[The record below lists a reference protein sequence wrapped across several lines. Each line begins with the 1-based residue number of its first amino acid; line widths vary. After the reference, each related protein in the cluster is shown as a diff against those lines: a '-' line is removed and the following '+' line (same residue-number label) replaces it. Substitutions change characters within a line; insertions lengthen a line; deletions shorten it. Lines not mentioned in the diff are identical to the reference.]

1 MKQYLRLFK
10 FIWPHKFLFMGSGIC
25 MVMSALFDGVSLG
38 MIMPLA
44 DIVFTGKKIVV
55 PARLPAFLSGFV
67 DKLNSIPPFELLH
80 YIAIGVII
88 LYILKGF
95 FGFLQSY
102 FMTDISALV
111 VRDIRSSI
119 YTKFHTLSL
128 DYFTHMRGG
137 ELMSR
142 ITNDVGLVGNAISF
156 GATDLLYQ
164 SLQVVVFAA
173 MILMIHP
180 KLALLSLIILP
191 LISFPILKVGNVLKK
206 ISRQTQE
213 KMADINALLYET
225 ILGMRVVK
233 AFNME
238 RAEVKKFI
246 DTNNSFYK
254 LSMRAT
260 KRMLLLS
267 PFTEMIGVL
276 AAVLVLFL
284 EGKEVLAGRMSF
296 GTLGVS
302 LAALLSMLRPF
313 KKLSQVNSIIAQ
325 AIAGSERIHQVL
337 DTVPT
342 VKEKADAQAMPV
354 FGREITFDHVSF
366 SYGHVPV
373 LKDIDLTV
381 RRGEI
386 IAIVGPSGAGK
397 STLCDLVPR
406 FHDPGEGRIM
416 IDGVDI
422 REYTFHSVRRNIG
435 IVTQETI
442 LFNDSVAG
450 NIAFGMP
457 GASIEQIEL
466 AARQAYVHDIIL
478 KLKHGYDTFIGDRG
492 VKLSGGERQRI
503 AIARAMLKNAPI
515 LILDEA
521 TSQLDTESERLV
533 QDALNLLMRGRTV
546 FVIAHRLS
554 TIRHATRIMV
564 MHEGRI
570 VEQGTHEQLV
580 NRDGGLYQKLCQNQL
595 IE

>member
-10 FIWPHKFLFMGSGIC
+10 FIWPHKFLFLGSGIC
-25 MVMSALFDGVSLG
+25 MVMSALFDGVTLG

-55 PARLPAFLSGFV
+55 PASLPGFLADFV
-67 DKLNSIPPFELLH
+67 GNLNSIPPFVLLN
-80 YIAIGVII
+80 YIALGVIV
-88 LYILKGF
+88 LYLLKGL

-111 VRDIRSSI
+111 VRDIRSTI
-119 YTKFHTLSL
+119 YTKFHALSL

-173 MILMIHP
+173 MILLIHP
-180 KLALLSLIILP
+180 RLALLSLIILP
-191 LISFPILKVGNVLKK
+191 LISFPILKVGTVLKK

-225 ILGMRVVK
+225 ILGMRVIK
-233 AFNME
+233 GFNME
-238 RAEVKKFI
+238 KAQVKKFV

-267 PFTEMIGVL
+267 PFTEMIGVI
-276 AAVLVLFL
+276 AAVVVLFV

-325 AIAGSERIHQVL
+325 ALAGSERIHHVL

-342 VKEKADAQAMPV
+342 VGEKPDARIMPLFERHIV
-354 FGREITFDHVSF
+354 FEHVFF

-373 LKDIDLTV
+373 LKDIHMTV
-381 RRGEI
+381 KRGEI
-386 IAIVGPSGAGK
+386 TAIVGPSGAGK
-397 STLCDLVPR
+397 STLLDLVPR
-406 FHDPGEGRIM
+406 FYDPDSGRIL

-422 REYTFHSVRRNIG
+422 REFTFNSVRSHIG

-457 GASIEQIEL
+457 DATAAHIEQ
-466 AARQAYVHDIIL
+466 AAKQAYVHDVIM
-478 KLKHGYDTFIGDRG
+478 KLKNGYDTFIGDRG

-533 QDALNLLMRGRTV
+533 QDALNFLMQGRTV

-554 TIRHATRIMV
+554 TIRHATRIIV
-564 MHEGRI
+564 MNEGRI

-580 NRDGGLYQKLCQNQL
+580 NTAGGLYQKLCLNQL
-595 IE
+595 VE

>member
-1 MKQYLRLFK
+1 
-10 FIWPHKFLFMGSGIC
+10 

-55 PARLPAFLSGFV
+55 PATLPSFLSGFV
-67 DKLNSIPPFELLH
+67 NQLNNIPPFVLLN

-88 LYILKGF
+88 LYVLKGI

-111 VRDIRSSI
+111 VRDIRSSV
-119 YTKFHTLSL
+119 YAKFHKLSL

-142 ITNDVGLVGNAISF
+142 ITNDVGLVGNAISY

-164 SLQVVVFAA
+164 SLQVVVFAGL
-173 MILMIHP
+173 ILVIHP
-180 KLALLSLIILP
+180 RLALLSLIILP
-191 LISFPILKVGNVLKK
+191 LVSFPIVKVGAVLKK

-225 ILGMRVVK
+225 ILGMRVIK

-238 RAEVKKFI
+238 GTELKKFT

-260 KRMLLLS
+260 KRMLLLG

-284 EGKEVLAGRMSF
+284 EGKAVLSGKMSF

-302 LAALLSMLRPF
+302 LAALLSMMRPF

-342 VKEKADAQAMPV
+342 VKEKETAVVMPAFQRQIV
-354 FGREITFDHVSF
+354 FDHVNF
-366 SYGHVPV
+366 SYGHVPI
-373 LKDIDLTV
+373 LKDINLTV
-381 RRGEI
+381 KHGEI

-397 STLCDLVPR
+397 STLLDLVPR
-406 FHDPGEGRIM
+406 FYDPSAGRILV
-416 IDGVDI
+416 DGKDL
-422 REYTFHSVRRNIG
+422 REYTFNSLRVNIG

-450 NIAFGMP
+450 NIAFGMTD
-457 GASIEQIEL
+457 ASLAEIEQ
-466 AARQAYVHDIIL
+466 AAKQAYVHDVIL
-478 KLKHGYDTFIGDRG
+478 RLKHGYDTFIGDRG

-554 TIRHATRIMV
+554 TIRHATRILV
-564 MHEGRI
+564 MDEGCV

-580 NRDGGLYQKLCQNQL
+580 NKDGGLYKKLCQNQL
-595 IE
+595 VE

>member
-25 MVMSALFDGVSLG
+25 MVMSAVFDGVSLG

-44 DIVFTGKKIVV
+44 DIVFTGKKIVI
-55 PARLPAFLSGFV
+55 PATLPPFLSVFV
-67 DKLNSIPPFELLH
+67 DRLNNIPPFVLLN
-80 YIAIGVII
+80 YIAVGVIM
-88 LYILKGF
+88 LYLLKGF

-111 VRDIRSSI
+111 VRDIRAAV
-119 YTKFHTLSL
+119 YAKFHKLSL

-142 ITNDVGLVGNAISF
+142 ITNDVGLVGNAISY

-173 MILMIHP
+173 LILIIHP
-180 KLALLSLIILP
+180 KLALLSLILLP
-191 LISFPILKVGNVLKK
+191 LISFPIVKVGTVLKK

-225 ILGMRVVK
+225 ILGMRVIK
-233 AFNME
+233 AFNMDG
-238 RAEVKKFI
+238 AELKKFT

-260 KRMLLLS
+260 KRMLLLG

-284 EGKEVLAGRMSF
+284 EGKDVLAGKMSF

-313 KKLSQVNSIIAQ
+313 KKLSQVNAIIAQ

-342 VKEKADAQAMPV
+342 VKEKDNAAVMPAFQRQIV
-354 FGREITFDHVSF
+354 FDHVSF

-373 LKDIDLTV
+373 LKDISLTV
-381 RRGEI
+381 KHGEI

-397 STLCDLVPR
+397 STLLDL
-406 FHDPGEGRIM
+406 
-416 IDGVDI
+416 
-422 REYTFHSVRRNIG
+422 
-435 IVTQETI
+435 
-442 LFNDSVAG
+442 
-450 NIAFGMP
+450 
-457 GASIEQIEL
+457 
-466 AARQAYVHDIIL
+466 
-478 KLKHGYDTFIGDRG
+478 
-492 VKLSGGERQRI
+492 
-503 AIARAMLKNAPI
+503 
-515 LILDEA
+515 
-521 TSQLDTESERLV
+521 
-533 QDALNLLMRGRTV
+533 
-546 FVIAHRLS
+546 
-554 TIRHATRIMV
+554 
-564 MHEGRI
+564 
-570 VEQGTHEQLV
+570 
-580 NRDGGLYQKLCQNQL
+580 
-595 IE
+595 

>member
-1 MKQYLRLFK
+1 
-10 FIWPHKFLFMGSGIC
+10 
-25 MVMSALFDGVSLG
+25 A
-38 MIMPLA
+38 
-44 DIVFTGKKIVV
+44 
-55 PARLPAFLSGFV
+55 
-67 DKLNSIPPFELLH
+67 
-80 YIAIGVII
+80 
-88 LYILKGF
+88 
-95 FGFLQSY
+95 
-102 FMTDISALV
+102 
-111 VRDIRSSI
+111 
-119 YTKFHTLSL
+119 
-128 DYFTHMRGG
+128 
-137 ELMSR
+137 
-142 ITNDVGLVGNAISF
+142 
-156 GATDLLYQ
+156 
-164 SLQVVVFAA
+164 
-173 MILMIHP
+173 
-180 KLALLSLIILP
+180 
-191 LISFPILKVGNVLKK
+191 VLKK
-206 ISRQTQE
+206 ISRLTQE
-213 KMADINALLYET
+213 KMADINSLLYET
-225 ILGMRVVK
+225 VLGMRVIK

-238 RAEVKKFI
+238 GAELKKFT

-267 PFTEMIGVL
+267 PFTEIIGVL

-284 EGKEVLAGRMSF
+284 EGKDVLAGKMSF

-302 LAALLSMLRPF
+302 LAALLSMMRPF

-337 DTVPT
+337 DMVPS
-342 VKEKADAQAMPV
+342 VKEKDNAAVMPAFQSRIV
-354 FGREITFDHVSF
+354 FDHVSF

-373 LKDIDLTV
+373 IKDIDFTV
-381 RRGEI
+381 KHGEI

-397 STLCDLVPR
+397 STLLDLMPR
-406 FHDPGEGRIM
+406 FYDPGQGRILV
-416 IDGVDI
+416 DGKDV
-422 REYTFHSVRRNIG
+422 REFTFSSVRANIG

-457 GASIEQIEL
+457 DATTAQIEQ
-466 AARQAYVHDIIL
+466 AAKQAYVHDVIL

-533 QDALNLLMRGRTV
+533 QEALNLLMRGRTV

-564 MHEGRI
+564 MDAGRI
-570 VEQGTHEQLV
+570 VEQGSHEQLV
-580 NRDGGLYQKLCQNQL
+580 NKEGGLYKKLCQNQL
-595 IE
+595 VE

>member
-1 MKQYLRLFK
+1 
-10 FIWPHKFLFMGSGIC
+10 

-55 PARLPAFLSGFV
+55 PAALPAFLAVFV
-67 DKLNSIPPFELLH
+67 EKLNSIPPFVLLN
-80 YIAIGVII
+80 YIAVGVIV
-88 LYILKGF
+88 LYILKGL

-111 VRDIRSSI
+111 VRDIRAAI
-119 YTKFHTLSL
+119 YAKFHKLSL
-128 DYFTHMRGG
+128 DYFTRMRGG

-142 ITNDVGLVGNAISF
+142 ITNDVGMVGNAISY
-156 GATDLLYQ
+156 GATDLIYQ

-173 MILMIHP
+173 MILLIHP
-180 KLALLSLIILP
+180 KLALLSLIVLP
-191 LISFPILKVGNVLKK
+191 LISLPIIKVGEVLKK
-206 ISRQTQE
+206 ISRLTQE

-225 ILGMRVVK
+225 VLGMRVIK

-238 RAEVKKFI
+238 GAQLKKFT

-267 PFTEMIGVL
+267 PFTELIGVL
-276 AAVLVLFL
+276 AAVVVLFV
-284 EGKEVLAGRMSF
+284 EGKDVLAGRMSF

-342 VKEKADAQAMPV
+342 VKEKTDARDMPG
-354 FGREITFDHVSF
+354 FSNEIVFDHVSF
-366 SYGHVPV
+366 SYGHAPV
-373 LKDIDLTV
+373 LKDIDITI

-406 FHDPGEGRIM
+406 FYDPDKGRILV
-416 IDGVDI
+416 DGADI
-422 REYTFHSVRRNIG
+422 RDFTFDSVRRNIG
-435 IVTQETI
+435 MVTQETI
-442 LFNDSVAG
+442 LFNDSVSA
-450 NIAFGMP
+450 NIAFGM
-457 GASIEQIEL
+457 ADARMSDIEQ
-466 AARQAYVHDIIL
+466 AAKQAYVHEVIL

-564 MHEGRI
+564 MDQGSI
-570 VEQGTHEQLV
+570 VEEGTHEQLI
-580 NRDGGLYQKLCQNQL
+580 NRPDGLYQKLCQNQ
-595 IE
+595 IVE

>member
-1 MKQYLRLFK
+1 MKQYFRLFK
-10 FIWPHKFLFMGSGIC
+10 FIWPHKFLFIGSGIC

-55 PARLPAFLSGFV
+55 PVTLPSFLAKFV
-67 DKLNSIPPFELLH
+67 DRLNSTAPFVLLN
-80 YIAIGVII
+80 YIAIGII
-88 LYILKGF
+88 VLYVLKGL

-111 VRDIRSSI
+111 VRDIRASV
-119 YTKFHTLSL
+119 YTKFHKLSL
-128 DYFTHMRGG
+128 DYFSHMRGG

-142 ITNDVGLVGNAISF
+142 ITNDVGLVGNAISY

-164 SLQVVVFAA
+164 SMQVVVFATL
-173 MILMIHP
+173 ILLIYP
-180 KLALLSLIILP
+180 KLALLSLILLP
-191 LISFPILKVGNVLKK
+191 LVSFPILKVGAVLKK
-206 ISRQTQE
+206 ISRMTQE

-225 ILGMRVVK
+225 ILGIRVIK
-233 AFNME
+233 AFNMQE
-238 RAEVKKFI
+238 AELKKFT

-260 KRMLLLS
+260 KRMLLLG
-267 PFTEMIGVL
+267 PFTEMIGVF
-276 AAVLVLFL
+276 AAVFVLFL
-284 EGKEVLAGRMSF
+284 EGKEVLAGRISF

-302 LAALLSMLRPF
+302 LAALLSMMRPF

-342 VKEKADAQAMPV
+342 VKEKDSAAVMPP
-354 FGREITFDHVSF
+354 FQHQIRFDHVSF
-366 SYGHVPV
+366 SYGHVTV
-373 LKDIDLTV
+373 IKDIDLTIKH
-381 RRGEI
+381 GEV

-397 STLCDLVPR
+397 STLLDLVPR
-406 FHDPGEGRIM
+406 FYDPNEGRILV
-416 IDGVDI
+416 DGIDI
-422 REYTFHSVRRNIG
+422 REYTFNSLRENIG

-442 LFNDSVAG
+442 LFNDSVRA

-457 GASIEQIEL
+457 SAAPEEIEH
-466 AARQAYVHDIIL
+466 AAQQAYIHDIII
-478 KLKHGYDTFIGDRG
+478 KLKNGYDTFIGDRG

-564 MHEGRI
+564 MDEGRI
-570 VEQGTHEQLV
+570 VEQGTHDVLL
-580 NRDGGLYQKLCQNQL
+580 NKAGGLYQKLCQNQL
-595 IE
+595 VE

>member
-25 MVMSALFDGVSLG
+25 MVMSAVFDGVSLG

-44 DIVFTGKKIVV
+44 DIVFTGKKIVI
-55 PARLPAFLSGFV
+55 PATLPPFLSVFV
-67 DKLNSIPPFELLH
+67 DRLNNIPPFVLLN
-80 YIAIGVII
+80 YIAVGVIM
-88 LYILKGF
+88 LYLLKGF

-111 VRDIRSSI
+111 VRDIRAAV
-119 YTKFHTLSL
+119 YAKFHKLSL

-142 ITNDVGLVGNAISF
+142 ITNDVGLVGNAISY

-173 MILMIHP
+173 LILIIHP
-180 KLALLSLIILP
+180 KLALLSLILLP
-191 LISFPILKVGNVLKK
+191 LISFPIVKVGTVLKK

-225 ILGMRVVK
+225 ILGMRVIK
-233 AFNME
+233 AFNMDG
-238 RAEVKKFI
+238 AELKKFT

-260 KRMLLLS
+260 KRMLLLG

-284 EGKEVLAGRMSF
+284 EGKDVLAGKMSF

-313 KKLSQVNSIIAQ
+313 KKLSQVNAIIAQ

-342 VKEKADAQAMPV
+342 VKEKDNAAVMPAFQRQIV
-354 FGREITFDHVSF
+354 FDHVSF

-373 LKDIDLTV
+373 LKDISLTV
-381 RRGEI
+381 KHGEI

-397 STLCDLVPR
+397 STLLDLVPR
-406 FHDPGEGRIM
+406 FYDPNQGRILV
-416 IDGVDI
+416 DGQDL
-422 REYTFHSVRRNIG
+422 REFTFSSLRANIG

-450 NIAFGMP
+450 NISFGMP
-457 GASIEQIEL
+457 DATMAQIEQ
-466 AARQAYVHDIIL
+466 AAKQAYVHDVVL
-478 KLKHGYDTFIGDRG
+478 RLKHGYDTFIGDRG

-564 MHEGRI
+564 IDGGCI

-580 NRDGGLYQKLCQNQL
+580 NKEGGLYKKLCQNQL
-595 IE
+595 VE